1 MKHCAKAVSALL
13 RFREAAMHLSHS
25 ILSYFS
31 KFGQKKPDTEFMPE
45 VDGTMLEDSPRLARI
60 TVWVACLLLLTA
72 LGWAKFAVLDEVTMG
87 EGKAIPSSKIQ
98 VIQNLEGGIVAEIF
112 VREGQLVNKGDILLR
127 LDDTRFISNRG
138 ESDADRMSLT
148 ARLIR
153 LQAEAEGKELVMPAE
168 IVEKTPQLAKDE
180 TALYESRQQR
190 LQSEQRTLNEQLR
203 QKTQELAEFSS
214 KQQQYRS
221 SLALIQQELNMS
233 QPLVSTGAISE
244 VEILR
249 LRRSAVEMRGEMD
262 ATTLAIPRA
271 EAAVSEIKSK
281 MQESEYAFRSDA
293 FKELNEVRT
302 QLQKLTATSVA
313 IEDRVSRT
321 TVMSPVHG
329 IIKQLKVNTIGGV
342 VQPGSDLLEIVP
354 LENNLLIE
362 AKVRPQDVAFLHPG
376 QKAMV
381 KFSAYDYTIYGGLK
395 ANLEL
400 ISADTITDDKGNSF
414 YLIQVRTEKN
424 HLGTD
429 EHPLLIIPGM
439 IATVDIITGQKSVL
453 DYLLK
458 PVLKA
463 RTEALRER

>member
-1 MKHCAKAVSALL
+1 MELSQSL
-13 RFREAAMHLSHS
+13 REYVTQWR
-25 ILSYFS
+25 
-31 KFGQKKPDTEFMPE
+31 QKPDTEFMPE
-45 VDGTMLEDSPRLARI
+45 VDGTLLEDSPTLARI
-60 TVWVACLLLLTA
+60 TVWLVSLLLLTA
-72 LGWAKFAVLDEVTMG
+72 LVWAKFAVLEEVTMG

-112 VREGQLVNKGDILLR
+112 VREGQLVNKGDVLLR
-127 LDDTRFISNRG
+127 LDDTRFLSNRG
-138 ESDADRMSLT
+138 ESDADRMALT
-148 ARLIR
+148 ARLER
-153 LQAEAEGKELVMPAE
+153 LQAEAAGRPLVMPAE
-168 IVEKTPQLAKDE
+168 ITLKAPQLVEDE
-180 TALYESRQQR
+180 LALYNSRQDR
-190 LQSEQRTLNEQLR
+190 LHSEQRTLNEQLR

-221 SLALIQQELNMS
+221 SLGLIQQELNMS
-233 QPLVSTGAISE
+233 QPLVSSGAISE

-249 LRRSAVEMRGEMD
+249 LRRSAVEMRGSLD

-271 EAAVSEIKSK
+271 QAGISEIKSK
-281 MQESEYAFRSDA
+281 MEESELAFRSDA

-302 QLQKLTATSVA
+302 ELQKITASSLA

-321 TVMSPVHG
+321 TVQSPVHG

-354 LENNLLIE
+354 LEDNLLIE

-400 ISADTITDDKGNSF
+400 ISADTITDEEGNSF
-414 YLIQVRTEKN
+414 YLIQVRTNKN
-424 HLGTD
+424 HLGSD
-429 EHPLLIIPGM
+429 AHPLLIIPGM
-439 IATVDIITGQKSVL
+439 IATVDIITGEKSVL

-463 RTEALRER
+463 RSEAMRER

>member
-1 MKHCAKAVSALL
+1 MELNPAIRSY
-13 RFREAAMHLSHS
+13 LSQ
-25 ILSYFS
+25 
-31 KFGQKKPDTEFMPE
+31 FGQNKADTEFMPD
-45 VDGTMLEDSPRLARI
+45 VDGSLLEDSPKLTRI
-60 TVWVACLLLLTA
+60 TVWLASLLLIAA
-72 LGWAKFAVLDEVTMG
+72 LVWAKFAVLEEVTMG

-112 VREGQLVNKGDILLR
+112 VREGQLVDKGDVLLR
-127 LDDTRFISNRG
+127 LDDTRFLSNRG
-138 ESDADRMSLT
+138 ESDADRMALT
-148 ARLIR
+148 ARLVR
-153 LQAEAEGKELVMPAE
+153 LQAEAEGKPLLMPAE
-168 IVEKTPQLAKDE
+168 LTSKAAQLVEDE
-180 TALYESRQQR
+180 LALYNSRQNR
-190 LQSEQRTLNEQLR
+190 LHSEQRTLNEQLR

-221 SLALIQQELNMS
+221 SLGLIQQELNMS
-233 QPLVSTGAISE
+233 QPLVSSGAISA

-249 LRRSAVEMRGEMD
+249 LRRSAVEMRGSLD

-271 EAAVSEIKSK
+271 QAGVSEIKSK
-281 MQESEYAFRSDA
+281 MEESELAFRSDA

-302 QLQKLTATSVA
+302 ELQKITATSVA

-321 TVMSPVHG
+321 TVQSPVHG

-362 AKVRPQDVAFLHPG
+362 AKVRPQDVAFLRPG

-395 ANLEL
+395 AQLEL
-400 ISADTITDDKGNSF
+400 ISADTIIDDKGNSF
-414 YLIQVRTEKN
+414 YLIQVRTDQN
-424 HLGTD
+424 HLGSN

-439 IATVDIITGQKSVL
+439 IATVDIITGEKSVL

-463 RTEALRER
+463 RTEAMRER

>member
-1 MKHCAKAVSALL
+1 MELSQSL
-13 RFREAAMHLSHS
+13 REYATQWR
-25 ILSYFS
+25 
-31 KFGQKKPDTEFMPE
+31 KKPDTEFMPE
-45 VDGTMLEDSPRLARI
+45 VDGALLEDSPTLTRI
-60 TVWVACLLLLTA
+60 TVWLVSLLLLTA
-72 LGWAKFAVLDEVTMG
+72 LVWAKLAVLEEVTMG

-112 VREGQLVNKGDILLR
+112 VREGQLVKKGDVLLR
-127 LDDTRFISNRG
+127 LDDTRFLSNRG
-138 ESDADRMSLT
+138 ESDADRMALT
-148 ARLIR
+148 ARVQR
-153 LQAEAEGKELVMPAE
+153 LQAEAEGQALTMPAE
-168 IVEKTPQLAKDE
+168 ITAKAPQLVEDE
-180 TALYESRQQR
+180 LALYKSRQDR
-190 LQSEQRTLNEQLR
+190 LHSEQRTLNEQLR
-203 QKTQELAEFSS
+203 QKTQELAEFNS

-221 SLALIQQELNMS
+221 SLGLIQQELNMS
-233 QPLVSTGAISE
+233 QPLVSSGAISE

-249 LRRSAVEMRGEMD
+249 LRRSAVEMRGSLD
-262 ATTLAIPRA
+262 STTLAIPRA
-271 EAAVSEIKSK
+271 QAAISEIKSK
-281 MQESEYAFRSDA
+281 MDESELAFRSDA

-302 QLQKLTATSVA
+302 DLQKITATSLA

-321 TVMSPVHG
+321 TVQSPVYG

-354 LENNLLIE
+354 LEDNLLIE

-400 ISADTITDDKGNSF
+400 ISADTITDEEGKSF
-414 YLIQVRTEKN
+414 YLIQVRKDKN
-424 HLGTD
+424 HLGSDT
-429 EHPLLIIPGM
+429 HPLLIIPGM
-439 IATVDIITGQKSVL
+439 IATVDIITGEKSVL